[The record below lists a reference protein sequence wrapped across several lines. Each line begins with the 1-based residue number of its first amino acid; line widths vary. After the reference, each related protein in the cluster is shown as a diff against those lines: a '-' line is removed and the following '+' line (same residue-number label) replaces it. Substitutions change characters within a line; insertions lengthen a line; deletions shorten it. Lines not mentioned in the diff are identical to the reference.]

1 MATWLWVRSE
11 WRRSW
16 PAVFGLALVV
26 AVVVAAVAAL
36 WFGARRADSAT
47 DRFSAA
53 IAQPNVEMQ
62 APLGEVDPQ
71 SVAELNRHVEL
82 LPQAAE
88 VPGVEAASATSWW
101 ALLPEGDVEPGQT
114 VSPFVVGFSARAEG
128 PSPFM
133 VLDGELPPD
142 DDPSSVVVNESMAET
157 GVGVGSTIR
166 LRSVAPADIAKWAE
180 NDAVL
185 PDETHLTGPTIDAH
199 VAAVVRLPDDLADA
213 RFPSLALLPGFEK
226 AHGADVA
233 HVVQAA
239 QFRVDPSRLAEAEA
253 ALQKVYAQYGL
264 VPVTLQDNLAP
275 VRQAV
280 AVEAR
285 TLQVAAARGG
295 AWPACWWP
303 PRCSVGPSPAS
314 PATTTARRAL
324 GAVLDRPD
332 RRWRA
337 RCGPGPRRGRAR
349 RDARIGGAQRG
360 VPGGPGSP
368 GGTRPGHPRGGPP
381 SCRYYGR
388 DPRRPAGRRRPAAAT
403 RRPRQWA
410 RPRSGVA
417 CGSFDC
423 SAARPLSSV
432 PASPWTRWPT
442 PAGREWSRRP
452 RC

>member
-16 PAVFGLALVV
+16 PAVLGLALVV
-26 AVVVAAVAAL
+26 AVVVGAVAAL
-36 WFGARRADSAT
+36 WLGARRADSAT

-53 IAQPNVEMQ
+53 IAQPNVELQ

-71 SVAELNRHVEL
+71 SVAALNRHVEL
-82 LPQAAE
+82 LPRAAE

-101 ALLPEGDVEPGQT
+101 ALAPEGDVEPGQT

-128 PSPFM
+128 PYPFV
-133 VLDGELPPD
+133 VLDGELPSH

-166 LRSVAPADIAKWAE
+166 LRSVAPADIAEWAE

-213 RFPSLALLPGFEK
+213 RFPSLGLLPGFEQ

-253 ALQKVYAQYGL
+253 ALQEVYAQYGL

-285 TLQVAAARGG
+285 TLQVAAVVAALAGLLVATQVLGRAIARL
-295 AWPACWWP
+295 A
-303 PRCSVGPSPAS
+303 RHNE
-314 PATTTARRAL
+314 ARRAL
-324 GAVLDRPD
+324 GASSTDLTAGGVLGVAP
-332 RRWRA
+332 A
-337 RCGPGPRRGRAR
+337 LVVGVLVGMLGSVALSAAFPVGLAR
-349 RDARIGGAQRG
+349 RVEPD
-360 VPGGPGSP
+360 PGIRVEVLPLAV
-368 GGTRPGHPRGGPP
+368 TTVVILAA
-381 SCRYYGR
+381 
-388 DPRRPAGRRRPAAAT
+388 PAGRRRPAGAT
-403 RRPRQWA
+403 RRPRPGHDLG
-410 RPRSGVA
+410 REVA
-417 CGSFDC
+417 CGWFDC

-432 PASPWTRWPT
+432 PASRWTRWPT